1 MSTNAEFYEKD
12 FYAWTQE
19 TAALIAAGKWHEI
32 DQALLADE
40 VAGLGRDDQRE
51 IARRVQRLLKEL
63 LLWWALPGER
73 KGNWAAAI
81 IEERARLEDIVE
93 DSPSLKAQL
102 GEVVAKEYPWATGQS
117 AGPDHG
123 VRLPRAMSVHRGAG
137 PGPRLLSGR
146 RDPGDHHAVRA
157 RDRRALASHLENLL
171 VHLLKWRYQ
180 PAGRQTG
187 HSWADSIR
195 AARTQLAA
203 GLSDAYAD
211 SPQFHDSAGAALP
224 RCPP

>member
-1 MSTNAEFYEKD
+1 MRRNTELYEHD

-51 IARRVQRLLKEL
+51 IARRVQRILKEL

-73 KGNWAAAI
+73 KGNWASAI

-102 GEVVAKEYPWATGQS
+102 GEVMAKEYRLARSKAEDRTTGYRFSETCPFTVEQVLDLDFFPESAT
-117 AGPDHG
+117 
-123 VRLPRAMSVHRGAG
+123 
-137 PGPRLLSGR
+137 
-146 RDPGDHHAVRA
+146 
-157 RDRRALASHLENLL
+157 LE
-171 VHLLKWRYQ
+171 
-180 PAGRQTG
+180 P
-187 HSWADSIR
+187 SI
-195 AARTQLAA
+195 
-203 GLSDAYAD
+203 
-211 SPQFHDSAGAALP
+211 P
-224 RCPP
+224 

>member
-1 MSTNAEFYEKD
+1 MSTNAELYEKD
-12 FYAWTQE
+12 FYAWTQA

-93 DSPSLKAQL
+93 DSPALKAQL
-102 GEVVAKEYPWATGQS
+102 GEVVAKEYPWARCKAQDQTTGYVFPEGCPFTAAQVLDLDFF
-117 AGPDHG
+117 PE
-123 VRLPRAMSVHRGAG
+123 GAT
-137 PGPRLLSGR
+137 
-146 RDPGDHHAVRA
+146 
-157 RDRRALASHLENLL
+157 LESTT
-171 VHLLKWRYQ
+171 
-180 PAGRQTG
+180 P
-187 HSWADSIR
+187 
-195 AARTQLAA
+195 
-203 GLSDAYAD
+203 
-211 SPQFHDSAGAALP
+211 
-224 RCPP
+224 